1 MNNSLLTLYSDP
13 LDPNCHR
20 VRLLAAEKEDL
31 VDVVE
36 VHQHAIPEELLRINP
51 LGDCPTLC
59 DKDVVLNEA
68 QVIMEYLDERFP
80 NPVLLPTDPIQR
92 ARIRMVLS
100 TMRDSWFPQMKI
112 LDDVTS
118 TQEQQDN
125 ARRIL
130 KKNLL
135 ELRPAFMH
143 HEYCMND
150 EYTLIDVTL
159 APILWR
165 LKKYDIPINSFGIE
179 YELYMKKIF
188 TRKAFASSLSLFEES
203 MQ

>member
-1 MNNSLLTLYSDP
+1 MNPTILTLYSDP

-31 VDVVE
+31 VDVIE
-36 VHQHAIPEELLRINP
+36 VHPHDIPEELLKINP
-51 LGDCPTLC
+51 QGNCPTLC
-59 DKDVVLNEA
+59 DKDVVLNES

-80 NPVLLPTDPIQR
+80 NPILLPVDPIKR
-92 ARIRMVLS
+92 AKIRMVLAN
-100 TMRDSWFPQMKI
+100 MRDFWFPQIHI
-112 LDDVTS
+112 LDNVNASNKEKDM
-118 TQEQQDN
+118 
-125 ARRIL
+125 ARRTL
-130 KKNLL
+130 RKHLL
-135 ELRPAFMH
+135 ALRPAFIH
-143 HEYCMND
+143 HEYCMGE
-150 EYTLIDVTL
+150 EYTLIDISL

-165 LKKYDIPINSFGIE
+165 LKKYQIAIDTFGVE

>member
-1 MNNSLLTLYSDP
+1 MNPTLLTLYSDP

-31 VDVVE
+31 VDIVE
-36 VHQHAIPEELLRINP
+36 VHPHDIPEELIKINP
-51 LGDCPTLC
+51 QGNCPTLC
-59 DKDVVLNEA
+59 DKDVILNEA

-80 NPVLLPTDPIQR
+80 NPILLPIDPIKR
-92 ARIRMVLS
+92 AKIRMVLS
-100 TMRDSWFPQMKI
+100 TMRDFWFPQMRI
-112 LDDVTS
+112 LDDVT
-118 TQEQQDN
+118 TGEKEKEK
-125 ARRIL
+125 ARKIL

-135 ELRPAFMH
+135 ELRPAFTH
-143 HEYCMND
+143 NDYCMGD
-150 EYTLIDVTL
+150 EYTLIDITL

-165 LKKYDIPINSFGIE
+165 LKKYEIPVDLFGVE

-188 TRKAFASSLSLFEES
+188 TRKAFANSLSLFEES